1 MQVMIVISLLMAMF
15 FTGCASSR
23 QMPYSRGM
31 SGLDVQVVEIKQFE
45 DGGLGGKY
53 LVHNTLDGPNHIT
66 PYRITECVLKSDF
79 VSDAGITY
87 RVVVL
92 DTPESQKITFSSPRI
107 DFKIYDLTNKETR
120 QFPLFGGRFVALHDD
135 AGKMPDHGTRMRV
148 VSHDEHI
155 HIHGDVEIQ
164 RIRR

>member
-1 MQVMIVISLLMAMF
+1 MRIMLVISLLMAMF
-15 FTGCASSR
+15 LGGCTSSK
-23 QMPYSRGM
+23 QMPYSHGM
-31 SGLDVQVVEIKQFE
+31 SGLDVQVIEVRQFE
-45 DGGLGGKY
+45 DGGLGGTY
-53 LVHNTLDGPNHIT
+53 LVHNTLDGLNHATPFHIT
-66 PYRITECVLKSDF
+66 ARILKSDF

-92 DTPESQKITFSSPRI
+92 ATPESQKITFGPRM
-107 DFKIYDLTNKETR
+107 DFKVYDMTNKETR
-120 QFPLFGGRFVALHDD
+120 QFPLFGGKFVALHDD

-148 VSHDEHI
+148 VSHDTHI